1 MKKLLCGCISAS
13 IFLALTATAQTPTP
27 TATAP
32 AQSQNS
38 DGKSKFEL
46 PKLRYILTVTDS
58 TKDIYKSKVKS
69 YLLPRKTD
77 ENFGGMFDLRTGIF
91 KLSADL
97 LYSTNSGVD
106 ELTGNEFLRENRQ
119 ATLLTEISALDQI
132 TSRKNG
138 KAITLTVATDS
149 QGKLRI
155 THDNQKKTKADVI
168 GHWLISSPAGSKEKI
183 TPALCLEQEMP
194 TEDNRASKNYR
205 YGTKFD
211 WQFRASEHFG
221 CREWA
226 HQLYDEKRPYIDV
239 TAYSLPDTD
248 GVIGKFI
255 GWARTGDKKPVIGKQ
270 SSVWLCLHDCPDN
283 EKPGVIPDI
292 KVWAAKRGWSV
303 PLPPTK
309 APTFPDLPA
318 ESGSY
323 PR

>member
-1 MKKLLCGCISAS
+1 MKKLLRGCVSAS
-13 IFLALTATAQTPTP
+13 IFLSLTATAQTPTP
-27 TATAP
+27 TASAP
-32 AQSQNS
+32 AQTQNL
-38 DGKSKFEL
+38 DSKFEP
-46 PKLRYILTVTDS
+46 PKLRYILTVADS
-58 TKDIYKSKVKS
+58 TKDIYKNKVKS

-77 ENFGGMFDLRTGIF
+77 ENFGGIFDLRAGIF

-97 LYSTNSGVD
+97 LYSTKSGVD
-106 ELTGNEFLRENRQ
+106 ELTGDEFLRENRH
-119 ATLLTEISALDQI
+119 ATLITEVSALGQI
-132 TSRKNG
+132 KSKKNG
-138 KAITLTVATDS
+138 KAITLTAATDS

-155 THDNQKKTKADVI
+155 TQGNQKRTKADVV
-168 GHWLISSPAGSKEKI
+168 GQWLTSSPASAKEKI

-194 TEDNRASKNYR
+194 TADNRALKSYR
-205 YGTKFD
+205 YGVKFE

-270 SSVWLCLHDCPDN
+270 SKVWLCLHDCPDN
-283 EKPGVIPDI
+283 ERPSVIPDI
-292 KVWAAKRGWSV
+292 KVWAAKRGWLV

-309 APTFPDLPA
+309 MPTFPDLPA

-323 PR
+323 LR